1 MSDIYTNE
9 VILPGS
15 SIGILGGGQLARMLA
30 LAAKPMGYRVIV
42 LDPDPNCPASSVSD
56 EVIAANFDD
65 VVALEKLASL
75 CDVVTLE
82 FENVPAS
89 GLAILEARVPLRPSA
104 RVLEIARDRIL
115 EKQFLNDIGVQTAPW
130 AAVQVMD
137 DLEPAIGRVGL
148 PAILKTATL
157 GYDGKGQVRVTN
169 LEEAKTAFSRFGMNC
184 VLEGLVQFDLEISVI
199 VARSS
204 RGEVLAFHPFENSHQ
219 NGILDVTTIPAN
231 TSNNLSNDAEKI
243 ALEIAAKLE
252 VIGLLT
258 IEMFVAK
265 DARVLVNELA
275 PRPHNSG
282 HLTIEACPT
291 SQFEQAIRAVC
302 GLPLGNITPH
312 SPTAMVN
319 LLGDLW
325 QKAVPNW
332 NAALE
337 IPNTHL
343 HLYGKSEARAG
354 RKMGHITV
362 LGQTREEA
370 VKGALRAR
378 ENLRRV

>member
-1 MSDIYTNE
+1 M
-9 VILPGS
+9 LPGS

-30 LAAKPMGYRVIV
+30 LAAKPMGYKVIV
-42 LDPDPNCPASSVSD
+42 LDPDPKCPASSVVD
-56 EVIAANFDD
+56 EVIAAKFDD
-65 VVALEKLASL
+65 ETALEKLASL

-89 GLAILEARVPLRPSA
+89 GLAVLEARVPLRPSA
-104 RVLEIARDRIL
+104 RVLEIARNRIL
-115 EKQFLNDIGVQTAPW
+115 EKQFLNDIGVQTAKW
-130 AAVQVMD
+130 AAVRVLE
-137 DLEPAIGRVGL
+137 DLEPAIRVVGL

-157 GYDGKGQVRVTN
+157 GYDGKGQAKVNT
-169 LEEAKTAFSRFGMNC
+169 LEEAQSAFQKFGMNC
-184 VLEGLVQFDLEISVI
+184 VFEGLVDFKKEISVI

-204 RGEVLAFHPFENSHQ
+204 RGEVRAFQPFENEHA
-219 NGILDVTTIPAN
+219 NGILDMTVIPAN
-231 TSNNLSNDAEKI
+231 IPESLSRQAEKI

-258 IEMFVAK
+258 IEMFVVN
-265 DARVLVNELA
+265 DSSVIVNELA

-302 GLPLGNITPH
+302 GLPLGNVTPH
-312 SPTAMVN
+312 NPAAMVN

-325 QKAVPNW
+325 QNAVPNW

-337 IPNTHL
+337 LQGAKL
-343 HLYGKSEARAG
+343 HLYGKTEARAA

-362 LGQTREEA
+362 LNESREIA
-370 VKGALRAR
+370 VKNALEAR
-378 ENLRRV
+378 GNLTKP

>member
-1 MSDIYTNE
+1 VS

-15 SIGILGGGQLARMLA
+15 SIGILGGGQLARMLS
-30 LAAKPMGYRVIV
+30 LAAKPMGYKVIV

-56 EVIAANFDD
+56 SVIAANFDD
-65 VVALEKLASL
+65 AVALEKLASL

-89 GLAILEARVPLRPSA
+89 GLAILEAKVPLRPSA
-104 RVLEIARDRIL
+104 KVLEVARNRIL
-115 EKQFLNDIGVQTAPW
+115 EKQFLNDIGVKTAPW
-130 AAVQVMD
+130 AAVRVVG
-137 DLEPAIGRVGL
+137 DLEPAISLLGL

-157 GYDGKGQVRVTN
+157 GYDGKGQAKVST
-169 LEEAKTAFSRFGMNC
+169 LEEARSAFARFDMDC
-184 VLEGLVQFDLEISVI
+184 VLEGLVWFDLEISVI

-204 RGEVLAFHPFENSHQ
+204 RGEVRAFAPFENAHA

-231 TSNNLSNDAEKI
+231 IPETVTREAEKI

-258 IEMFVAK
+258 IEMFVTK
-265 DARVLVNELA
+265 DASVLVNELA

-291 SQFEQAIRAVC
+291 SQFEQVIRAVC
-302 GLPLGNITPH
+302 GLPLGNVAPH
-312 SPTAMVN
+312 SSAAMVN

-325 QKAVPNW
+325 QDAVPNW

-343 HLYGKSEARAG
+343 HLYGKLEARAG

-362 LGQTREEA
+362 LGESVQEA
-370 VKGALRAR
+370 RDAALKAR
-378 ENLRRV
+378 DLLTKS

>member
-1 MSDIYTNE
+1 
-9 VILPGS
+9 
-15 SIGILGGGQLARMLA
+15 
-30 LAAKPMGYRVIV
+30 MGYRVTV
-42 LDPDPNCPASSVSD
+42 LDPDPNCPAASVSD

-65 VVALEKLASL
+65 ALALEKLASV
-75 CDVVTLE
+75 CGVVTLE

-104 RVLEIARDRIL
+104 KVLEVARDRIL
-115 EKQFLNDIGVQTAPW
+115 EKRFLNSIGVQTAPW
-130 AAVQVMD
+130 AVVRVMD
-137 DLEPAIGRVGL
+137 DLELAIEVTKL

-157 GYDGKGQVRVTN
+157 GYDGKGQARVST
-169 LEEAKTAFSRFGMNC
+169 LEEAKTAFSRFGMDC
-184 VLEGLVQFDLEISVI
+184 VLEGLVEFDLEISVI

-204 RGEVLAFHPFENSHQ
+204 NGEVRAFQPFENAHA
-219 NGILDVTTIPAN
+219 NGILDVTVIPAN
-231 TSNNLSNDAEKI
+231 IPESVARAAENI

-258 IEMFVAK
+258 IEMFVSK

-302 GLPLGNITPH
+302 GLPLGNVTPH
-312 SPTAMVN
+312 SPAAMVN

-325 QKAVPNW
+325 QNFTPNW
-332 NAALE
+332 KAALE
-337 IPNTHL
+337 IPGTHL
-343 HLYGKSEARAG
+343 HLYGKAEARAG

-362 LGQTREEA
+362 LGTAREKA
-370 VKGALRAR
+370 VEVALRAR
-378 ENLRRV
+378 ENLQRV

>member
-1 MSDIYTNE
+1 M
-9 VILPGS
+9 ILPGS

-42 LDPDPNCPASSVSD
+42 LDPDPNCPASSVCD
-56 EVIAANFDD
+56 EVIVGNFDD
-65 VVALEKLASL
+65 VAALEKLAATS
-75 CDVVTLE
+75 DVVTLE

-89 GLAILEARVPLRPSA
+89 GLAVLEARVGLHPSA

-130 AAVQVMD
+130 AAVRVVE
-137 DLEPAIGRVGL
+137 DLGGAIRFVGL
-148 PAILKTATL
+148 PAILKTATM
-157 GYDGKGQVRVTN
+157 GYDGKGQARVTT
-169 LEEAKTAFSRFGMNC
+169 LEEAQTAFSRFGMNC
-184 VLEGLVQFDLEISVI
+184 VLEGLVDFEKEISVI

-204 RGEVLAFHPFENSHQ
+204 RGEVRAFQPFENQHA
-219 NGILDVTTIPAN
+219 NGILDVTVIPASISESLR
-231 TSNNLSNDAEKI
+231 SNAEKI

-258 IEMFVAK
+258 IEMFVTR
-265 DARVLVNELA
+265 DSHVIVNELA

-302 GLPLGNITPH
+302 GLPLGNVTPH
-312 SPTAMVN
+312 SPAVMVN

-325 QKAVPNW
+325 QNGTPNW

-337 IPNTHL
+337 IPGTKL
-343 HLYGKSEARAG
+343 HLYGKLEARAG

-362 LGQTREEA
+362 LSDAREIA
-370 VKGALRAR
+370 VKNALEAR
-378 ENLRRV
+378 DRL

>member
-1 MSDIYTNE
+1 MN

-15 SIGILGGGQLARMLA
+15 SIGILGGGQLARMLS
-30 LAAKPMGYRVIV
+30 LAAKPMGYKMIV
-42 LDPDPNCPASSVSD
+42 LDPDPNCPASSVCD

-65 VVALEKLASL
+65 AVALEKLASV

-89 GLAILEARVPLRPSA
+89 GLAILEAKVPLRPSA
-104 RVLEIARDRIL
+104 KVLEIARNRIL
-115 EKQFLNDIGVQTAPW
+115 EKQFLNDIGVQTAKW
-130 AAVQVMD
+130 AAVRFMD
-137 DLEPAIGRVGL
+137 DLEPAIGLVGL

-169 LEEAKTAFSRFGMNC
+169 LEEVKTAFSRFGMNC
-184 VLEGLVQFDLEISVI
+184 VLEGLVAFDLEISVI

-204 RGEVLAFHPFENSHQ
+204 RGEARAFSPFENAHA

-231 TSNNLSNDAEKI
+231 ISESVAREAEKI
-243 ALEIAAKLE
+243 ALEVAAKLE

-258 IEMFVAK
+258 IEMFVTK

-302 GLPLGNITPH
+302 GLPLGNVVPH
-312 SPTAMVN
+312 SSAAMTN

-325 QKAVPNW
+325 QNAVPNW

-337 IPNTHL
+337 IPDTHL
-343 HLYGKSEARAG
+343 HLYGKLEARAG

-362 LGQTREEA
+362 LGESVQEA
-370 VKGALRAR
+370 RDAALKAR
-378 ENLRRV
+378 DRSTKP

>member
-1 MSDIYTNE
+1 VN

-15 SIGILGGGQLARMLA
+15 RIGILGGGQLARMLS
-30 LAAKPMGYRVIV
+30 LAAKPMGYKVIV
-42 LDPDPNCPASSVSD
+42 LDPDPNCPTSSVCD
-56 EVIAANFDD
+56 EVIAAKFDD
-65 VVALEKLASL
+65 AVALEKLAAL

-89 GLAILEARVPLRPSA
+89 GLAILEAKVPLRPSA
-104 RVLEIARDRIL
+104 KVLEIARNRIL
-115 EKQFLNDIGVQTAPW
+115 EKQFLNDIGVATAPW
-130 AAVQVMD
+130 ADVRVLE
-137 DLEPAIGRVGL
+137 DLEPVISIVGL

-157 GYDGKGQVRVTN
+157 GYDGKGQAKVST
-169 LEEAKTAFSRFGMNC
+169 LEEAQAAFSRFGMDC
-184 VLEGLVQFDLEISVI
+184 VLEGLVEFDLEISVI

-204 RGEVLAFHPFENSHQ
+204 RGEVRAFAPFENAHA

-231 TSNNLSNDAEKI
+231 IPESITREGEKI

-258 IEMFVAK
+258 IEMFVTK

-302 GLPLGNITPH
+302 GLPLGNVTTH
-312 SPTAMVN
+312 SPAAMVN

-325 QKAVPNW
+325 QNAVPNW

-337 IPNTHL
+337 IPNSHS
-343 HLYGKSEARAG
+343 HLYGKLEARAG

-362 LGQTREEA
+362 LGETVQEA
-370 VKGALRAR
+370 RDAALKAR
-378 ENLRRV
+378 DQLTKP

>member
-1 MSDIYTNE
+1 MIS
-9 VILPGS
+9 PGA
-15 SIGILGGGQLARMLA
+15 SIGILGGGQLARMLS
-30 LAAKPMGYRVIV
+30 LAAKPMGYKVIV
-42 LDPDPNCPASSVSD
+42 LDPDPNCPAASVCD
-56 EVIAANFDD
+56 QVMAANFDD
-65 VVALEKLASL
+65 AVALEKLASL

-89 GLAILEARVPLRPSA
+89 GLAILESRVPLRPSA

-115 EKQFLNDIGVQTAPW
+115 EKQFLNDIGVQIAPW
-130 AAVQVMD
+130 AAVRVME
-137 DLEPAIGRVGL
+137 DLEPAIRLVQL
-148 PAILKTATL
+148 PAILKTATM
-157 GYDGKGQVRVTN
+157 GYDGKGQAKVGT
-169 LEEAKTAFSRFGMNC
+169 LKEAQTVFSRFGMDC
-184 VLEGLVQFDLEISVI
+184 VLEGLVEFDLEISVI

-204 RGEVLAFHPFENSHQ
+204 RGEVRAFAPFENAHA

-231 TSNNLSNDAEKI
+231 IPESLSSHAEKI

-252 VIGLLT
+252 AIGLLT
-258 IEMFVAK
+258 IEMFVTK

-302 GLPLGNITPH
+302 GLPLGNVTPH
-312 SPTAMVN
+312 SPAAMVN

-325 QKAVPNW
+325 QNAVPNW

-343 HLYGKSEARAG
+343 HLYGKLEARAG
-354 RKMGHITV
+354 RKMGHVTALGETV
-362 LGQTREEA
+362 QETREA
-370 VKGALRAR
+370 ALRAR
-378 ENLRRV
+378 EALNS

>member
-1 MSDIYTNE
+1 VNM
-9 VILPGS
+9 ILPGS
-15 SIGILGGGQLARMLA
+15 SIGILGGGQLARMLS
-30 LAAKPMGYRVIV
+30 LAAKPMGYNVIV
-42 LDPDPNCPASSVSD
+42 LDPDPNCPAASVCD
-56 EVIAANFDD
+56 EVIAAKFDD
-65 VVALEKLASL
+65 AVALEKLASL

-89 GLAILEARVPLRPSA
+89 GLAILEAKVPLRPSA
-104 RVLEIARDRIL
+104 KVLEVARNRIL
-115 EKQFLNDIGVQTAPW
+115 EKQFLNDISVQTAPW
-130 AAVQVMD
+130 AAVRGLE
-137 DLEPAIGRVGL
+137 DLEPAIEVTKL

-157 GYDGKGQVRVTN
+157 GYDGKGQAKVST
-169 LEEAKTAFSRFGMNC
+169 LEEVESAFSRFGMDC
-184 VLEGLVQFDLEISVI
+184 VLEGQVEFDLEISVI

-204 RGEVLAFHPFENSHQ
+204 RGEVRAFPAFENAHA

-231 TSNNLSNDAEKI
+231 IPESITRAAEKI

-258 IEMFVAK
+258 IEMFITK

-302 GLPLGNITPH
+302 GLPLGNVTPH
-312 SPTAMVN
+312 SPAAMVN

-325 QKAVPNW
+325 QNAVPNW

-337 IPNTHL
+337 IPNAHL
-343 HLYGKSEARAG
+343 HLYGKLEARAG

-362 LGQTREEA
+362 LGETVQEA
-370 VKGALRAR
+370 RDEALKAR
-378 ENLRRV
+378 EALNLL

>member
-1 MSDIYTNE
+1 
-9 VILPGS
+9 
-15 SIGILGGGQLARMLA
+15 MLA

-42 LDPDPNCPASSVSD
+42 LDPDPNCPASSVCD

-65 VVALEKLASL
+65 VIALEKLASV

-89 GLAILEARVPLRPSA
+89 GLAILEAHVPLRPSA
-104 RVLEIARDRIL
+104 KVLEIARDRIL

-130 AAVQVMD
+130 AAVRVVE
-137 DLEPAIGRVGL
+137 DLEPAIGLVGL

-157 GYDGKGQVRVTN
+157 GYDGKGQARVTT
-169 LEEAKTAFSRFGMNC
+169 LEEAKTVFSRFGLPC
-184 VLEGLVQFDLEISVI
+184 VLEGLVKFNLEISVI

-204 RGEVLAFHPFENSHQ
+204 RGEVCAFHLFENEHA
-219 NGILDVTTIPAN
+219 NGILDVTVIPAN
-231 TSNNLSNDAEKI
+231 ISESLSSHAKQI

-258 IEMFVAK
+258 IEMFVTN

-302 GLPLGNITPH
+302 GLPLGNVTPH
-312 SPTAMVN
+312 SPAAMVN

-325 QKAVPNW
+325 QNAVPDW

-343 HLYGKSEARAG
+343 HLYGKIEARVG

-362 LGQTREEA
+362 LGESREEA
-370 VKGALRAR
+370 VEGTLKAR
-378 ENLRRV
+378 DKLTKL

>member
-1 MSDIYTNE
+1 VSE

-15 SIGILGGGQLARMLA
+15 SIGILGGGQLARMLS

-42 LDPDPNCPASSVSD
+42 LDPDPNCPASSVCD
-56 EVIAANFDD
+56 QVIAANFDD
-65 VVALEKLASL
+65 VVALKKLASV

-82 FENVPAS
+82 FENVPAI
-89 GLAILEARVPLRPSA
+89 GLAILESRVPLRPSA
-104 RVLEIARDRIL
+104 KVLEIVRDRIL
-115 EKQFLNDIGVQTAPW
+115 EKQFLNDIGVQTAKW
-130 AAVQVMD
+130 AAVRVID
-137 DLEPAIGRVGL
+137 DLEPAIGTVGL

-157 GYDGKGQVRVTN
+157 GYDGKGQAKVST
-169 LEEAKTAFSRFGMNC
+169 LEETRTAFSRFGMPC
-184 VLEGLVQFDLEISVI
+184 VLEGLVSFDLEISVI

-204 RGEVLAFHPFENSHQ
+204 RGEVRAFHPFENSHK

-231 TSNNLSNDAEKI
+231 TSESVTRAAEKI
-243 ALEIAAKLE
+243 ALEIAAKLK

-258 IEMFVAK
+258 IEIFVTK

-302 GLPLGNITPH
+302 GLSLGNVTPH
-312 SPTAMVN
+312 SPAAMVN

-337 IPNTHL
+337 LPNMHL
-343 HLYGKSEARAG
+343 HLYDKLEARAG

-362 LGQTREEA
+362 LGESVQEA
-370 VKGALRAR
+370 RDAALKAR
-378 ENLRRV
+378 EVLNS

>member
-1 MSDIYTNE
+1 M
-9 VILPGS
+9 ILPGS

-42 LDPDPNCPASSVSD
+42 LDPDPKCPASSVVD
-56 EVIAANFDD
+56 EVIAAKFDD
-65 VVALEKLASL
+65 VTALEKLASA

-89 GLAILEARVPLRPSA
+89 GLAVLEARVPLHPSA
-104 RVLEIARDRIL
+104 KVLEIARDRIL
-115 EKQFLNDIGVQTAPW
+115 EKQFLNDIGIKTAPW
-130 AAVQVMD
+130 AAVRVVE
-137 DLEPAIGRVGL
+137 DLEGAIGLVGVGL

-157 GYDGKGQVRVTN
+157 GYDGKGQARVST
-169 LEEAKTAFSRFGMNC
+169 LEEAQTAFQKFGKNC
-184 VLEGLVQFDLEISVI
+184 VLEGLVDFEKEISVI

-204 RGEVLAFHPFENSHQ
+204 RGEVRAFQPFENQHA
-219 NGILDVTTIPAN
+219 NGILDVTVIPAN
-231 TSNNLSNDAEKI
+231 IPESLSSYAEKI

-258 IEMFVAK
+258 IEMFV
-265 DARVLVNELA
+265 VGGSSVVVNELA

-302 GLPLGNITPH
+302 GLPLGNVTPH
-312 SPTAMVN
+312 SPAAMVN

-325 QKAVPNW
+325 RNGTPNW

-337 IPNTHL
+337 IPNTKL
-343 HLYGKSEARAG
+343 HLYGKLEARAG

-362 LGQTREEA
+362 LSDSRET
-370 VKGALRAR
+370 ALKNALESRAR
-378 ENLRRV
+378 L